1 MPFPGMPYAFPA
13 RDEVADYLEAYAAC
27 FELPVRTGIRVD
39 RLSRDGGRFE
49 ISAGERRFEAD
60 NLVVTMAT
68 HQVPWVP
75 PAARELD
82 PGVVQLHAADYRNPS
97 QLRDGGTLV
106 VGVGNSGA
114 ETPSNWPDHGAPGL
128 PGGRQ
133 ATFRS
138 TSMAWWQGL
147 SSSHCCSG

>member
-97 QLRDGGTLV
+97 HLRDGGTLV

-114 ETPSNWPDHGAPGL
+114 EIAVELARSRRTWLAGQETGHVPVDIDGL
-128 PGGRQ
+128 VARYVFQ
-133 ATFRS
+133 
-138 TSMAWWQGL
+138 
-147 SSSHCCSG
+147 HCCSG